1 MLQQDPKVFLDVLAA
16 LSAYYPLRDADRVTA
31 VRTCL
36 MRCLTP
42 EAEAKRRARIRATLL
57 QRVAPITQRVRI
69 SEGKCA
75 ARDEGY
81 REAVLNAWF
90 AGEPLRVI
98 GARHGVSPQTISHL
112 VTTARSQ
119 GDRRATVRRRGRR
132 RTQVSA

>member
-1 MLQQDPKVFLDVLAA
+1 MLLQDPKGFLDVLAA
-16 LSAYYPLRDADRVTA
+16 VSADYPLRNNGRVTA

-75 ARDEGY
+75 TRDEGY

-90 AGEPLRVI
+90 AGELLRVI

-119 GDRRATVRRRGRR
+119 GDHRATVRRRGRR
-132 RTQVSA
+132 CAQVSA

>member
-1 MLQQDPKVFLDVLAA
+1 MLRQDPKGFLDVLAA
-16 LSAYYPLRDADRVTA
+16 LSVYYPLRDADRVTA
-31 VRTCL
+31 VHTCL

-57 QRVAPITQRVRI
+57 QRVAPVTQRVRI

-90 AGEPLRVI
+90 AGELLRVI

>member
-1 MLQQDPKVFLDVLAA
+1 MDALAA

-57 QRVAPITQRVRI
+57 QRVVPITQRARI

-90 AGEPLRVI
+90 AGELLRVI

-119 GDRRATVRRRGRR
+119 GDCRATVRRRGRR
-132 RTQVSA
+132 RAQVST

>member
-1 MLQQDPKVFLDVLAA
+1 
-16 LSAYYPLRDADRVTA
+16 
-31 VRTCL
+31 

-42 EAEAKRRARIRATLL
+42 EAEAKRRDRIRTALL
-57 QRVAPITQRVRI
+57 HRVVSITQSVHI

-90 AGEPLRVI
+90 AGELLRVI

-119 GDRRATVRRRGRR
+119 GDRRATVRQRGRR
-132 RTQVSA
+132 RAQMLA